1 MTKLA
6 HSGIKNCDF
15 VNCKMVGV
23 DFSVCNDFL
32 FSVNFK
38 NCQLDYS
45 TFFQKKM
52 KKTHF
57 IECSLKEV
65 DFSEVELAESI
76 FNKCDLMGAI
86 FENTNLVKADLR
98 TALHYSINP
107 EQNKL
112 KKARFSYPGIIGL
125 LEKYDI
131 QVD

>member
-1 MTKLA
+1 
-6 HSGIKNCDF
+6 
-15 VNCKMVGV
+15 
-23 DFSVCNDFL
+23 
-32 FSVNFK
+32 
-38 NCQLDYS
+38 
-45 TFFQKKM
+45 M
-52 KKTHF
+52 KKTQF